1 MAVLADKITTLWN
14 THCFYALLFISTAGA
29 LVVITTSSHNSLMGI
44 HYPVHS
50 NILLKIG
57 ATSSFDGIFPLQDIK
72 SKLPKNMKMS
82 FLSLE
87 LKLSQTHHSPSHK
100 CLGIY
105 YARNVTCIC
114 VPLWLLPIC
123 SLIKHHGYHGCITP
137 PAFLLNGICLC
148 SQKTALRGHL
158 LQTNTHFFPCWQ

>member
-1 MAVLADKITTLWN
+1 
-14 THCFYALLFISTAGA
+14 
-29 LVVITTSSHNSLMGI
+29 MGI

-57 ATSSFDGIFPLQDIK
+57 ATSSFDGIFIK

-114 VPLWLLPIC
+114 VPLWLLLIC
-123 SLIKHHGYHGCITP
+123 SWLYNSSSFPSEWNLSLFPENSSTRSFIANKHSFLPMLTIGLLLSRTCWVDLVNFRGLYENL
-137 PAFLLNGICLC
+137 PAQLSVNV
-148 SQKTALRGHL
+148 A
-158 LQTNTHFFPCWQ
+158 